1 MEIKNKTNILATPN
15 FFSIYCNGIL
25 IKSNFFISKIGT
37 PNTLKKAYEDLEKL
51 KWGVFEN
58 KEIQNKFDLVL
69 NK

>member
-1 MEIKNKTNILATPN
+1 MAIKNKSNILATTN

-37 PNTLKKAYEDLEKL
+37 QKTLKKAYEDLEKL

>member
-1 MEIKNKTNILATPN
+1 MKNKSNILATPN

-37 PNTLKKAYEDLEKL
+37 QKTLKKAYEDLEKL

>member
-1 MEIKNKTNILATPN
+1 MKNKSNILATPN

-25 IKSNFFISKIGT
+25 IKSSFFISKIGT
-37 PNTLKKAYEDLEKL
+37 PKTLKKAYEDLEKL

>member
-1 MEIKNKTNILATPN
+1 MKNTTSLLVTPN

-25 IKSNFFISKIGT
+25 IKSSFFISKIGT
-37 PNTLKKAYEDLEKL
+37 PKTLKKAYEDLEKL

>member
-1 MEIKNKTNILATPN
+1 MEIKNKSNILATPN

-25 IKSNFFISKIGT
+25 IKSSFFISKIGT
-37 PNTLKKAYEDLEKL
+37 QKTLKKAYEDLEKL

>member
-1 MEIKNKTNILATPN
+1 MKNKSNILATPN
-15 FFSIYCNGIL
+15 FFSIYCNGVL

-37 PNTLKKAYEDLEKL
+37 PKTLKKAYEDLEKL